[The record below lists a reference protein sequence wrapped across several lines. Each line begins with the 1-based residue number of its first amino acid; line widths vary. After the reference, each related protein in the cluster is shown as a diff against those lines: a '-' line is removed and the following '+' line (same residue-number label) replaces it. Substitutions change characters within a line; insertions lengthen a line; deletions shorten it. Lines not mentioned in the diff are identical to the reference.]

1 MSPEKIEQ
9 RWTAAAEVSNVA
21 AMAPFQPQRLL
32 VTGGAG
38 FVGSAV
44 VRAVLARADARPHL
58 ERVVVLDALTYAGH
72 RVNLEGCEDDPR
84 FVFVEGDICD
94 RALVE
99 KVFAE
104 HRIDSVL
111 HLAAES
117 HVDRSIESA
126 EAFIRTNVNGTF
138 ILLDVARR
146 LWGTTDGEPRKARF
160 VHVSTDEV
168 FGALGE
174 TGVFTEM
181 TAYAPNSPYAASKAA
196 SDLLVRSYFKTYALP
211 ALVTNCCNNYGPRQL
226 PEKLIPLMITNAAES
241 KKLPVYGEG
250 KQIREWLHVDD
261 HAEGLW
267 AALVRGVPGQSY
279 LFGSGDELNNKQM
292 VELIADTIDEHV
304 GRAKGTSR
312 GLMQYVPDRKGH
324 DFRYAIDA
332 SKAKH
337 ELGWS
342 PKRKLATE
350 LRETVRWYLANEA
363 WRRTVST
370 EEHRRFQRAYYKPAS
385 TKVAAAPALDGGQAE
400 S

>member
-1 MSPEKIEQ
+1 M
-9 RWTAAAEVSNVA
+9 AEMPS
-21 AMAPFQPQRLL
+21 FQPRRLL

-38 FVGSAV
+38 FIGSAV
-44 VRAVLARADARPHL
+44 VRAVLARSDAKPLL

-72 RVNLEGCEDDPR
+72 KVNLEGCEDDPR
-84 FVFVEGDICD
+84 FCFIEGDICD
-94 RALVE
+94 RDLVQ
-99 KVFAE
+99 KLFAE
-104 HRIDSVL
+104 HALDSVL

-126 EAFIRTNVNGTF
+126 EAFVRTNVNGTF
-138 ILLDVARR
+138 VLIDVARR
-146 LWGTTDGEPRKARF
+146 AWESSDGQARSARF

-174 TGVFTEM
+174 TGVFTET

-196 SDLLVRSYFKTYALP
+196 SDLLVRSYSRTYGLP
-211 ALVTNCCNNYGPRQL
+211 AVVTNCCNNYGPRQL
-226 PEKLIPLMITNAAES
+226 PEKLIPLMITNAAED

-267 AALVRGVPGQSY
+267 AALVRGVPGESY
-279 LFGSGDELNNKQM
+279 LFGSGEELANKQM
-292 VELIADTIDEHV
+292 VELIADTVDEHL
-304 GRAKGTSR
+304 GRAVGTSR
-312 GLMQYVPDRKGH
+312 ALMHYVPDRKGH

-332 SKAKH
+332 SKATR

-342 PKRKLATE
+342 PTKKLGAE

-370 EEHRRFQRAYYKPAS
+370 EEHQRFQRTYYQPAS
-385 TKVAAAPALDGGQAE
+385 IKARAAAEGGQAE